1 MSHVLVAS
9 SKNSVSVVFLSCFLR
24 VPVYLSSTHFQKQLR
39 VHSEAKKEL
48 ISAAKRS
55 VIDPAEPTVDVT
67 GPETDENGDTKMM
80 MPGDLDVTPFFHC
93 GKMKRGRK

>member
-39 VHSEAKKEL
+39 SKKGAE

-80 MPGDLDVTPFFHC
+80 MPGALDVTPFFHC

>member
-39 VHSEAKKEL
+39 SKKGAE

-80 MPGDLDVTPFFHC
+80 FPVTWMSLLFFIA
-93 GKMKRGRK
+93 GK

>member
-80 MPGDLDVTPFFHC
+80 FPVTWMSLLFFIA
-93 GKMKRGRK
+93 GK